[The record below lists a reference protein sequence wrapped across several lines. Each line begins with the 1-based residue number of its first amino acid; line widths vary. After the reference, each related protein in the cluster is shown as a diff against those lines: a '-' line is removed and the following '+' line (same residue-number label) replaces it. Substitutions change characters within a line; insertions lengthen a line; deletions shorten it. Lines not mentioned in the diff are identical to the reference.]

1 MVRKMNKQEM
11 EGDTILIFKPR
22 TNKGLKCHNV
32 YEIGRRE
39 VILRLLKKVEEN
51 NPASDRI
58 KRQVGRSQGLE

>member
-39 VILRLLKKVEEN
+39 VILGLLKKVEEN
-51 NPASDRI
+51 NLASDCI

>member
-1 MVRKMNKQEM
+1 MVRKMNRQEM

-22 TNKGLKCHNV
+22 TDKSLKFHNV

-39 VILRLLKKVEEN
+39 VILGLLKKVEEN
-51 NPASDRI
+51 NLASDCI